1 MSSGKKN
8 NKKILILCPH
18 PVGYAPGQR
27 LKYEQYFD
35 IFRANGYDI
44 TVSPFMSRSFQ
55 EIVYKRG
62 KYLHKFFWTLA
73 GYGRRIIDLFRIRK
87 YDVVYVFL
95 WAAPFAPPLFEVLT
109 RWLARKMIYDIDDLV
124 FLNPPS
130 STNPLVHYFRSPKN
144 HICLMKS
151 ADHVIT
157 CTPYLD
163 NFVRKYNQNTTD
175 ISSTINT
182 DVYKPK
188 TDYSATQKFILGW
201 SGSHSTSKY
210 LHLLDDV
217 FRDLAKTYSFK
228 LLVMG
233 DANFRLD
240 GVDVEALSWEE
251 EYEVEVLKRFD
262 IGLYPLPD
270 EEWVLGKSG
279 LKALQYMALGIPTI
293 ATGIGTIFRIIQNG
307 ENGFLVSTQQEWK
320 EKIIELLNDQSLREK
335 IGKRGVI
342 TVEQFYSINSNKH
355 VYLSILEKLTS
366 ELYLQGE
373 TELKKG

>member
-1 MSSGKKN
+1 
-8 NKKILILCPH
+8 
-18 PVGYAPGQR
+18 
-27 LKYEQYFD
+27 
-35 IFRANGYDI
+35 
-44 TVSPFMSRSFQ
+44 
-55 EIVYKRG
+55 
-62 KYLHKFFWTLA
+62 
-73 GYGRRIIDLFRIRK
+73 
-87 YDVVYVFL
+87 
-95 WAAPFAPPLFEVLT
+95 
-109 RWLARKMIYDIDDLV
+109 
-124 FLNPPS
+124 
-130 STNPLVHYFRSPKN
+130 
-144 HICLMKS
+144 MKS

-182 DVYKPK
+182 DIYKPK
-188 TDYSATQKFILGW
+188 NIYSVTQKFVLGW

-217 FRDLAKTYSFK
+217 FRDLAKTYPFK

-233 DANFRLD
+233 DANFRLE
-240 GVDVEALSWEE
+240 GVDVEALAWKE
-251 EYEVEVLKRFD
+251 EYEIEVLKRFD
-262 IGLYPLPD
+262 IGLYPLPND
-270 EEWVLGKSG
+270 EWVLGKSG

-320 EKIIELLNDQSLREK
+320 EKIIELMNDQSLRER
-335 IGKRGVI
+335 IGKRGVT

-355 VYLSILEKLTS
+355 AYLSILEKLTT